1 MCGLFL
7 NMYENNKVEN
17 LKCMCVY
24 LCIEEHFLHFTL
36 MIRNV
41 FNIYKIISTPL
52 TSEECISFAYSPW
65 RYSVITYYFIDIHR
79 NSLVDY
85 LLDGSAIKEALEHG
99 KEIDNKPCEEL
110 YVSCPLDSASATN
123 ILMKLLPKKSKI
135 GKSKASNANA
145 NA

>member
-1 MCGLFL
+1 
-7 NMYENNKVEN
+7 
-17 LKCMCVY
+17 
-24 LCIEEHFLHFTL
+24 
-36 MIRNV
+36 MI
-41 FNIYKIISTPL
+41 
-52 TSEECISFAYSPW
+52 A
-65 RYSVITYYFIDIHR
+65 YYFIDIHR

-135 GKSKASNANA
+135 GKSKASSANA
-145 NA
+145 WVEFIEHTLNENHLHNLIWLGKKEVHLLETQTL